1 LRDHLFGGGVIAD
14 GREAILV
21 LGGRGKPSLTIW
33 SDHSGL
39 VKFAK
44 GYFRNLWETAERY
57 GEEP

>member
-1 LRDHLFGGGVIAD
+1 VIAD

-21 LGGRGKPSLTIW
+21 LGEGKPSLTMW